1 MNVINTT
8 ETPQV
13 ETSTFNNGPVSNE
26 TTTNPTTNP
35 TIDQTKVA
43 ELKEK
48 FDTLQESLRTK
59 TYNVL
64 LNEEQTNELT
74 TNFYNNFTWKGYES
88 YAVAE
93 TFEQITTQINSGTL
107 NGNFSTEI
115 VEATFHFIKNYEGKG
130 VNDAR
135 VFKGIC
141 DQFALPMQEIN
152 NDRQELRDISL
163 ELVATENGISVETLV
178 SNLQAQQNSQ
188 SNNNWDTQNY

>member
-1 MNVINTT
+1 MNVINTP

-13 ETSTFNNGPVSNE
+13 ENNGPNS
-26 TTTNPTTNP
+26 TNNTPN
-35 TIDQTKVA
+35 IDTTKVA

-48 FDTLQESLRTK
+48 FDTLQETLKTK

-64 LNEEQTNELT
+64 LNEEQTNSLT
-74 TNFYNNFTWKGYES
+74 TNFYNNFPWKGYES
-88 YAVAE
+88 YAISE
-93 TFEQITTQINSGTL
+93 TFDQITSQVNGGTL

-152 NDRQELRDISL
+152 KDRQELRDISL

-178 SNLQAQQNSQ
+178 NNLQAQQNAQ
-188 SNNNWDTQNY
+188 NNNSWNNDNY

>member
-26 TTTNPTTNP
+26 TTTNPT
-35 TIDQTKVA
+35 IDQTKIA

-48 FDTLQESLRTK
+48 FDTTQETFRTK

-64 LNEEQTNELT
+64 LNEEQTSELT

-115 VEATFHFIKNYEGKG
+115 IEATFHFIKNYEGKG

-141 DQFALPMQEIN
+141 DQFALPMQAIN
-152 NDRQELRDISL
+152 IDRQELRDISL

-178 SNLQAQQNSQ
+178 NNLQAQQNSQ

>member
-13 ETSTFNNGPVSNE
+13 ETTTTTNNGPASNE
-26 TTTNPTTNP
+26 TTTSTV
-35 TIDQTKVA
+35 DQTKVA

-48 FDTLQESLRTK
+48 FDTLQETFRTK
-59 TYNVL
+59 TYDVT
-64 LNEEQTNELT
+64 LNEEQTSELT

-93 TFEQITTQINSGTL
+93 TFEQITSQVTGGTL
-107 NGNFSTEI
+107 NGSFSTEI

-152 NDRQELRDISL
+152 NDRQELRDLSL

-178 SNLQAQQNSQ
+178 NNLQAQQNSQ
-188 SNNNWDTQNY
+188 PNNWNNENY